1 MRPAQMRSSAW
12 MTIHLCLKLL
22 LLASRMYRKISL
34 KNTCKAHL
42 LRDTTSEGVL
52 IECVRGAHL
61 DLHLKVLL
69 EILQQ
74 RQENR
79 QRQFENLKN

>member
-1 MRPAQMRSSAW
+1 MRSSAW

-34 KNTCKAHL
+34 KNTCNEHL
-42 LRDTTSEGVL
+42 LRDATSDGVVN
-52 IECVRGAHL
+52 ECVRGAHL
-61 DLHLKVLL
+61 DLHLEMLL

-74 RQENR
+74 RQEDR

>member
-1 MRPAQMRSSAW
+1 MRSSAW

-34 KNTCKAHL
+34 KNTCNAHV
-42 LRDTTSEGVL
+42 LRDATSEGVVND
-52 IECVRGAHL
+52 CVSGAHL
-61 DLHLKVLL
+61 DLHLEVLL

-74 RQENR
+74 RQEDR
-79 QRQFENLKN
+79 QRQFENLKNSTFT